1 MPSKHA
7 KLLTYTAIQY
17 YITGMD
23 RDISVLL
30 TDWDYDPD
38 NSTRMINAVDG
49 RLVLQVRRPLG
60 IEQFELSGRPDGKL
74 PGGHTTALEAVEG
87 RLGAYTEETGS
98 DEGFEL
104 ESGEVKELRDEGVLF
119 YYRYIVL
126 FQMNQFT
133 RVIDDTDHNL
143 RLCSVLRNYCTEEDD
158 RNSVLQFEPYII
170 RMHATSRAM
179 THVEAEHI
187 DLAETVIN
195 NAIEQ
200 IEGLE
205 HIESPAFQFERVRSV
220 NYLRSVMEQVHRR
233 NPNPLEDLKRELEL
247 AVEHEDYERAAE
259 LRDRIRDLSP

>member
-1 MPSKHA
+1 
-7 KLLTYTAIQY
+7 
-17 YITGMD
+17 MD
-23 RDISVLL
+23 REISVLL
-30 TDWDYDPD
+30 AEWEYDPE
-38 NSTRMINAVDG
+38 NPTRMINAADG
-49 RLVLQVRRPLG
+49 RLILQVRRPLG
-60 IEQFELSGRPDGKL
+60 IEQFELTGRPDGKL
-74 PGGHTTALEAVEG
+74 PGGYTTVLEAVEG
-87 RLGAYTEETGS
+87 RLRAYTEDKGG

-104 ESGEVKELRDEGVLF
+104 ESAEVQELRDEGILF

-133 RVIDDTDHNL
+133 RVIDDTEHNL
-143 RLCSVLRNYCTEEDD
+143 RLCNVLRRYCSIEDE

-170 RMHATSRAM
+170 RMHATARAM
-179 THVEAEHI
+179 THVEAERV
-187 DLAETVIN
+187 DVAETVIN
-195 NAIEQ
+195 NAVER

-259 LRDRIRDLSP
+259 LRDRIRDLSA